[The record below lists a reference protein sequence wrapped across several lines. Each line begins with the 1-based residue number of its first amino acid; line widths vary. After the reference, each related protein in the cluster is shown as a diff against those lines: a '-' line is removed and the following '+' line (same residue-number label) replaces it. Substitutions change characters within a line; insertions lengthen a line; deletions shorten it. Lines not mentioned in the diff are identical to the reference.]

1 LFFWSYIAAAADLWS
16 GWQLERGIG
25 VWCSEFLASQ
35 NPFRTIWSTTL
46 ETRNFP
52 FCHFEGSDIRVL
64 FFLWFQISIRVW
76 FLGIIFVCAQMR
88 SRFFWEVRY
97 LLIQNLMDIAN
108 QKKRKAWRVTTF
120 YGFSFEHDTL
130 VKCIQNLI
138 MIIFIHVKWK
148 WEMQE
153 VSRVLYGCNH
163 GEVLKPLP
171 LHNTLSSA
179 SVEQNFDVQVSTC
192 RFPWSS

>member
-1 LFFWSYIAAAADLWS
+1 VELGSNVQSFWHHKIPLVQFGVQPWKIGTSPSVILKAQILGFCFSCGFRFPLGFGFWASFLYVHRWGVDSSEKYDIFWSK
-16 GWQLERGIG
+16 
-25 VWCSEFLASQ
+25 
-35 NPFRTIWSTTL
+35 IWWK
-46 ETRNFP
+46 F
-52 FCHFEGSDIRVL
+52 
-64 FFLWFQISIRVW
+64 
-76 FLGIIFVCAQMR
+76 
-88 SRFFWEVRY
+88 
-97 LLIQNLMDIAN
+97 AN

-120 YGFSFEHDTL
+120 YGFSFEQDTL

-153 VSRVLYGCNH
+153 VSRVLYGCNR

-192 RFPWSS
+192 WFPWSS